1 MKRILWKA
9 DSPLQ
14 CYPATL
20 ASPVGLGALQEHR
33 VASTAGHS
41 QRLKPQ
47 PLPSQSPPHAG
58 SISTASPSTAQAGAG
73 IIWRGGRGDAEP
85 LPLCGYPR
93 MQPGARGRPAEGS
106 GKRRVNSILPTQRPL
121 CASPPAMCLKSFL
134 LSPENIYSTC
144 R

>member
-20 ASPVGLGALQEHR
+20 ASPVGLVALQEHR

-73 IIWRGGRGDAEP
+73 IIWRGGKGMQSLCPSVGTPACSRGHGDGLRRAAANGGLTASFP
-85 LPLCGYPR
+85 PSVRCVPVL
-93 MQPGARGRPAEGS
+93 QPC
-106 GKRRVNSILPTQRPL
+106 V
-121 CASPPAMCLKSFL
+121 
-134 LSPENIYSTC
+134 
-144 R
+144 